1 MDSLKKEKL
10 KLNMAY
16 LLYFHKKTLH
26 NVKNIKKIKDVKI

>member
-16 LLYFHKKTLH
+16 LLYFHKKNIAQCQKH
-26 NVKNIKKIKDVKI
+26 KKNKRR